1 LSAAVVIRLSPWEL
15 EIAAAAGVRRR
26 VGALSRSLEDRYGAV
41 DGDSWGHD
49 IEGAAAEMAVAKLL
63 GRFYVP
69 ALHVQAN
76 GEGDVA
82 QYQVR
87 STIHDHG
94 CLLVKTGDADA
105 DVFILVT
112 GRAPVLTVRGWIR
125 AGEGKRSEWWREVRG
140 RTAFF
145 VPQYALTPLRQRKG
159 VAA

>member
-1 LSAAVVIRLSPWEL
+1 MIVRLSPWEL

-26 VGALSRSLEDRYGAV
+26 VGALSRGLTDRYGAV
-41 DGDSWGHD
+41 DGDSWGQD

-63 GRFYVP
+63 GRYYVP
-69 ALHVQAN
+69 ALHVQTD

-87 STIHDHG
+87 STSHENG
-94 CLLVKTGDADA
+94 CLLVKTGDADE

-112 GRAPVLTVRGWIR
+112 GRAPTLNVRGWMK
-125 AGEGKRSEWWREVRG
+125 AGDGKRAEWWREVRG

-145 VPQYALTPLRQRKG
+145 VPQSALRPLAKKRE
-159 VAA
+159 AA